1 MQLLRLEMKGF
12 KSFADKTIVKFS
24 PGMTAIVGPNG
35 SGKSNITDAMR
46 WVLGESNVR
55 QLRGQK
61 AEDIIFSGTEKRRPL
76 SSAEVTLIF
85 DNADKVLHPDFP
97 EVAITR
103 RIYRN
108 GDSEFLI
115 NRKPCRLKDI
125 HAMFADTG
133 LGRDSMAIIGQNRVD
148 AILNS
153 KPEERRLIFE
163 EVAGIA
169 RSKMD
174 KEEALRRMGQT
185 ERNMERLADLMAN
198 LEEQLEP
205 LAEKAEK
212 TKLHSQLSRE
222 KRQYDGALAFHEYKV
237 ADRLFTKQEND
248 KITLTQ
254 EDVELQTELAK
265 LDANYQRL
273 KLDTDKEETELR
285 QLEATFNEAQQQ
297 ITALQGEEK
306 LVSERL
312 RTAQRTVD
320 DVSRRVTELTL
331 ARTTDEQKKLM
342 HEKLVAD
349 SDVELAQQLAH
360 ADELKQVQEAA
371 QAAVGNKQQE
381 LTNLQAA
388 EQSRYNEQIDLV
400 SQVEQSKQEVARLA
414 SQIEEVGQVVGQ
426 LKDETLITG
435 QELATLQADHKRLV
449 AKQDTAQAARQEQR
463 DALSQLVQSR
473 KETEQALQALQRQWQ
488 QIDGRLDILSQ
499 WADEYE
505 GYTEGTRNVLK
516 AKDTWRSGI
525 AGAVGDLFTVE
536 KEYVVALDIALGGSI
551 NHVVTTTA
559 RIASEGINYL
569 KRTQGG
575 RATFLP
581 IETVKGQ
588 VVQSPALSEAGVL
601 GRAVDCIQFDDTY
614 TGIFNYLLGRII
626 VVDTMERA
634 IDLQR
639 KYKQQLRIVTLGG
652 EQFQPGGSLSGGHV
666 KRRKA
671 SVMAR
676 KDEMQQLEEQKA
688 ALQSK
693 KKHLELTLQNL
704 LGEISVREDE
714 LQANERDFEV
724 SHLAVVNAASALK
737 LGEERHSRKERILK
751 EQQAK
756 SKDLV
761 ERLEQGK
768 MQLAARESALAN
780 FDTAGDGAN
789 RQSQIL
795 EELKLCQK
803 AHQDAMNAY
812 NEAHLKCESL
822 RQLQVHRQ
830 EQIDEWT
837 AAIAIATERLVPLQA
852 ELVEATTL
860 AEDTLPANLEQL
872 KLSLTETQGR
882 VEELGSKRDALLD
895 ATKEQRLTLDSMSSS
910 RLTMEG
916 RLRHIQQ
923 RLAQMEGQLA
933 KYEINSQ
940 QALAR
945 LEELGF
951 SKEEGQELKPDG
963 AVADWRAK
971 EEALRAQMESLG
983 PINPAAVEEYETAQ
997 ANHAFYEHQRTDLE
1011 EAKAQ
1016 LETVIGEID
1025 SAMAEKLSDVLA
1037 KVGVRFQ
1044 TVFAQLFGG
1053 GTAQIALT
1061 DEENILQSGID
1072 FYIQPPGKKRQ
1083 QLSLLSGGER
1093 ALTVIA
1099 LLFSFLDFRPAPF
1112 CVLDEV
1118 DAALDE
1124 ANVERFGRYLQ
1135 RLGSDTQFIVVSHR
1149 KRTMEAAQVLQGV
1162 TMVERGVS
1170 RLLTVAFEDVKED
1183 M

>member
-85 DNADKVLHPDFP
+85 DNADKGLHPDFP

-108 GDSEFLI
+108 GDSEFFI
-115 NRKPCRLKDI
+115 NRKACRLKDI

-185 ERNMERLADLMAN
+185 ERNMERLGDLMAN
-198 LEEQLEP
+198 LEEQLGP

-212 TKLHSQLSRE
+212 TILHGKLSQQ

-254 EDVELQTELAK
+254 EDVELQTELTK

-273 KLDTDKEETELR
+273 KLDTEKEEDVLR
-285 QLEATFNEAQQQ
+285 QLDTEFNELQHE
-297 ITALQGEEK
+297 ITSLQGDAKLEEEK
-306 LVSERL
+306 L
-312 RTAQRTVD
+312 RTSQHAVEDLQ
-320 DVSRRVTELTL
+320 RRVTELTL
-331 ARTTDEQKKLM
+331 SRTTDEQKKLM
-342 HEKLVAD
+342 HEKLVSD
-349 SDVELAQQLAH
+349 SEGDLTAQEHKVAQLK
-360 ADELKQVQEAA
+360 LVQDKA
-371 QAAVGNKQQE
+371 QAAVQAKQQE
-381 LTNLQAA
+381 LAALQAA
-388 EQSRYNEQIDLV
+388 EQSRYSQQIDLV
-400 SQVEQSKQEVARLA
+400 SQVEQSKQELQRLTLQLNEVNQLVLDLEGEAHSTGEELVNLEAAHQHTMEAQHILQNKRADQRA
-414 SQIEEVGQVVGQ
+414 S
-426 LKDETLITG
+426 L
-435 QELATLQADHKRLV
+435 QELLDER
-449 AKQDTAQAARQEQR
+449 KQ
-463 DALSQLVQSR
+463 
-473 KETEQALQALQRQWQ
+473 KEQALQNLRRQVQALEGRQ
-488 QIDGRLDILSQ
+488 DVLSQ
-499 WADEYE
+499 WEEEHE

-516 AKDTWRSGI
+516 SKEPWRTGV
-525 AGAVGDLFTVE
+525 AGAIGDLFTVE
-536 KEYVVALDIALGGSI
+536 QQFVVALDIALGGAI
-551 NHVVTTTA
+551 NHVVAQTA
-559 RIASEGINYL
+559 QIASEGIKFL

-588 VVQSPALSEAGVL
+588 VVQTPALKEAGVL
-601 GRAVDCIQFDDTY
+601 GRAVDCIQFDSVY
-614 TGIFNYLLGRII
+614 EGIFNYLLGRILI
-626 VVDTMERA
+626 VDTMERA
-634 IDLQR
+634 IALQ
-639 KYKQQLRIVTLGG
+639 KQYKQQLRIVTLGG

-676 KDEMQQLEEQKA
+676 KDELQQIEAQIYTSRGQMQILENELNQLSGQISGLEGELQAQEREYEQAHLAVMNAEA
-688 ALQSK
+688 ALQ
-693 KKHLELTLQNL
+693 
-704 LGEISVREDE
+704 LG
-714 LQANERDFEV
+714 
-724 SHLAVVNAASALK
+724 K
-737 LGEERHSRKERILK
+737 ERHGRKERILGENRQK
-751 EQQAK
+751 IEDLQRTISGVEQT
-756 SKDLV
+756 L
-761 ERLEQGK
+761 QG
-768 MQLAARESALAN
+768 REAALAN
-780 FDTAGDGAN
+780 FDTTLDGAS

-795 EELKLCQK
+795 DELKLSQE
-803 AHQDAMNAY
+803 AHQLAMTEY
-812 NEAHLKCESL
+812 NEAHLACESL
-822 RQLQVHRQ
+822 RQLQAHRKQ
-830 EQIDEWT
+830 QIEEWT
-837 AAIAIATERLVPLQA
+837 EAIQAATNRLVPLQEELQQAKYMA
-852 ELVEATTL
+852 EEAIPATL
-860 AEDTLPANLEQL
+860 QQL
-872 KLSLTETQGR
+872 KAHIEVKEVKVNEVGT
-882 VEELGSKRDALLD
+882 KRQTLYDT
-895 ATKEQRLTLDSMSSS
+895 TKEQKLSLDSMSHE
-910 RLTMEG
+910 RHTMEG

-951 SKEEGQELKPDG
+951 TKEEGQDLKPEG
-963 AVADWRAK
+963 AVADWRAQ
-971 EEALRAQMESLG
+971 EADLRAQMEALG
-983 PINPAAVEEYETAQ
+983 PINPAAVEEYEKAQ
-997 ANHAFYEHQRTDLE
+997 DNHKFYSTQRNDLE
-1011 EAKAQ
+1011 QAKAQ

-1025 SAMAEKLSDVLA
+1025 AAMSEKLGDVLV
-1037 KVGVRFQ
+1037 KVGERFQ

-1053 GTAQIALT
+1053 GTAQIVLT
-1061 DEENILQSGID
+1061 DEEDILHSGID